1 MDACSRENDY
11 LQEGVIFEN
20 LSPLPLPTSGG
31 DDDETCAPMAGTN
44 RRDADAFSDNSSNKR
59 HSGRT
64 TAEHSAD
71 VYSDDDDDRCSGSD
85 KDEDELLSP
94 LSCNNNDDDGV
105 SFNNNDS
112 DSMNLE
118 YDSFL
123 EYSSAIDNNGI
134 VQDDVRDKRRKSMG
148 ALLGMGSR
156 KRNDPMLDLRVL
168 AQLTMMKNIIR
179 VVADELLVE
188 PRGLLMDF
196 EVGSLSPIIMNRI
209 ISQLKGAI
217 QKNTADR
224 PSLSALPGSETAVA
238 PNSKEVRTY
247 WTPVSS
253 MLTFSSALLIN
264 D

>member
-1 MDACSRENDY
+1 MDACISENDY
-11 LQEGVIFEN
+11 LQEDAIFDN
-20 LSPLPLPTSGG
+20 LLPLPTGG
-31 DDDETCAPMAGTN
+31 DDNDSCNPMREIN
-44 RRDADAFSDNSSNKR
+44 RRDVDAFSDNSSNKR

-71 VYSDDDDDRCSGSD
+71 VYSDDDDRCSGSD
-85 KDEDELLSP
+85 KDEDDLLSP

-105 SFNNNDS
+105 SCNNNDS

-148 ALLGMGSR
+148 ALLGMGSS

-179 VVADELLVE
+179 VVADELVVE

-196 EVGSLSPIIMNRI
+196 EVGSLSPIIMNQI
-209 ISQLKGAI
+209 ISQLRGAI

-224 PSLSALPGSETAVA
+224 PGDAAPTTSLSALPVSEAAAAAV
-238 PNSKEVRTY
+238 PSTKEVRTY
-247 WTPVSS
+247 CASVT
-253 MLTFSSALLIN
+253 
-264 D
+264 

>member
-1 MDACSRENDY
+1 MDACRSGSDY
-11 LQEGVIFEN
+11 LQEGVIFDN
-20 LSPLPLPTSGG
+20 LLPLPTGG
-31 DDDETCAPMAGTN
+31 DDDESCVPMGGTN
-44 RRDADAFSDNSSNKR
+44 RRDVDAFSDNSSNKR

-64 TAEHSAD
+64 TAEYSAD
-71 VYSDDDDDRCSGSD
+71 VYSDDDDRCSGSD
-85 KDEDELLSP
+85 KDEQELLSP

-105 SFNNNDS
+105 ICNNNDS

-123 EYSSAIDNNGI
+123 EYSSSIDNNGI

-148 ALLGMGSR
+148 ALLGMGSS

-196 EVGSLSPIIMNRI
+196 EVGSLSPIIMNNI
-209 ISQLKGAI
+209 ISQLRGAI

-224 PSLSALPGSETAVA
+224 PEEAAPTTSLRALPGNEAAALST
-238 PNSKEVRTY
+238 KEVRTCCLSVKTR
-247 WTPVSS
+247 TP
-253 MLTFSSALLIN
+253 MLTSP
-264 D
+264 